1 MSNVDTR
8 RAGLVRPVAELV
20 GLTIVAFLISVVAGV
35 AFIVPMLVLG
45 YGIETT
51 IVLIGSTAAGQV
63 AFLVVGYAY
72 CRLRG
77 VSVTIA
83 RPSGRQLLV
92 VLGGTVAA
100 LVVATVLSVLLT
112 VLDLLPQSVIGDIA
126 TRNPTFL
133 LGLAALSVVLVAPA
147 EEWLFRGVIQ
157 GRLRQRVGPVPAIA
171 GSSLLFGSMH
181 LANYSGALLPVFA
194 GAALIVVVGCVF
206 GALYEYTGNLTVPIV
221 THATYNVVLMGLSY
235 LSI

>member
-8 RAGLVRPVAELV
+8 RSGLVRPVAELV
-20 GLTIVAFLISVVAGV
+20 GLTVAAFLVSLIAGV
-35 AFIVPMLVLG
+35 AFIVPMFVLG

-51 IVLIGSTAAGQV
+51 LVLVGSTAAGQV
-63 AFLVVGYAY
+63 AFLGVGYAY
-72 CRLRG
+72 SRLRDI
-77 VSVTIA
+77 SVAIA

-92 VLGGTVAA
+92 ALGGTVAA
-100 LVVATVLSVLLT
+100 LVVATVLSVVLT
-112 VLDLLPQSVIGDIA
+112 VLDLLPQSVIGEIA

-181 LANYSGALLPVFA
+181 LANYAGSLLSVVA
-194 GAALIVVVGCVF
+194 GAALIVAVGCIF
-206 GALYEYTGNLTVPIV
+206 GALYEYTDNLTVPIV
-221 THATYNVVLMGLSY
+221 THATYNVVLMVLAY
-235 LSI
+235 LTI

>member
-1 MSNVDTR
+1 MSSVDAR
-8 RAGLVRPVAELV
+8 RSGLVRPVAELV

-35 AFIVPMLVLG
+35 AFLVPMFVLG

-51 IVLIGSTAAGQV
+51 VVLIGSTAAGQV
-63 AFLVVGYAY
+63 AFLIVGYAY
-72 CRLRG
+72 SKLRS

-83 RPSGRQLLV
+83 RPSGRELLLA
-92 VLGGTVAA
+92 LGGTVAA
-100 LVVATVLSVLLT
+100 LVVATGLSVLLT

-133 LGLAALSVVLVAPA
+133 LGLAALSMVLVAPA

-157 GRLRQRVGPVPAIA
+157 GRLRQRAGPVSAIA

-181 LANYSGALLPVFA
+181 LANYSGTLLPVLA
-194 GAALIVVVGCVF
+194 GAALIVVVGCIF
-206 GALYEYTGNLTVPIV
+206 GALYEYTGNLAIPIV
-221 THATYNVVLMGLSY
+221 THATYNVVLMIISY

>member
-1 MSNVDTR
+1 MSNVDTHR
-8 RAGLVRPVAELV
+8 SGLVRPVAELV
-20 GLTIVAFLISVVAGV
+20 GLTVVAFLVSLIAGV
-35 AFIVPMLVLG
+35 AFIVPMFVLG

-51 IVLIGSTAAGQV
+51 VVLVGATAAGQV

-72 CRLRG
+72 SRLRD
-77 VSVTIA
+77 VSVAIA
-83 RPSGRQLLV
+83 PPSGRQLLV
-92 VLGGTVAA
+92 ALGGTVAA
-100 LVVATVLSVLLT
+100 LLVAIVLSVLLT

-126 TRNPTFL
+126 ARNPAFL

-147 EEWLFRGVIQ
+147 EEWLFRGVVQ

-181 LANYSGALLPVFA
+181 LANYAGALLPIVA

-206 GALYEYTGNLTVPIV
+206 GALYEYTDNLAVPIV
-221 THATYNVVLMGLSY
+221 THATYNVVLMLLAY

>member
-1 MSNVDTR
+1 MSNVDTHR
-8 RAGLVRPVAELV
+8 SGLVRPVAELV
-20 GLTIVAFLISVVAGV
+20 GLTVVAFLVSLVAGV
-35 AFIVPMLVLG
+35 AFIVPMFVLG

-51 IVLIGSTAAGQV
+51 VVLVGSTAAGQV
-63 AFLVVGYAY
+63 AFLGVGYVY
-72 CRLRG
+72 SRLRD
-77 VSVTIA
+77 VSVAIT
-83 RPSGRQLLV
+83 RPSGRELLV
-92 VLGGTVAA
+92 ALGGTVAA
-100 LVVATVLSVLLT
+100 LAVATVLSVLLT

-157 GRLRQRVGPVPAIA
+157 GRLRQRVGPIPAIA

-181 LANYSGALLPVFA
+181 LANYAGSLLPIVA

-206 GALYEYTGNLTVPIV
+206 GALYEYTDNLVVPII
-221 THATYNVVLMGLSY
+221 THATYNVVLMVLAY
-235 LSI
+235 VTI